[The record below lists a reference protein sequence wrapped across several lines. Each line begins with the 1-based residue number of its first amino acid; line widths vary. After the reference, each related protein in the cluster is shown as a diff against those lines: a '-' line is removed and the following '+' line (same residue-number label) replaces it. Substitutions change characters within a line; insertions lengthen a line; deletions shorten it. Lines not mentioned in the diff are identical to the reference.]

1 MGHQEKENTYES
13 IVENA
18 KTETKRERERQ
29 RVKVKRKRAA
39 YYNFP

>member
-18 KTETKRERERQ
+18 KTETKREREIESESEE
-29 RVKVKRKRAA
+29 KESCLL
-39 YYNFP
+39 